1 MDDSVNAR
9 KFSSSSILSTSEW
22 CGDICLGF
30 GLLIRGMVLMDS
42 CDRQRKEEHNIASKM
57 WQRSHGSSE
66 ERKLELR
73 LGPPSEDSLNESVK
87 KCITERNES
96 PLSLGY
102 ISTHEISASDKPGP
116 GGAMVPT
123 AWSSASYHQHQ
134 AKPSF
139 FQLQSRPQNVLM
151 MRKEVPQLCCVE
163 NKAFSPSSA
172 DAAVSTSD
180 IRVNGLSWC
189 LAKTSILI
197 SISKVF
203 IFTVHVA
210 KLFAYGPTK
219 SRTVSGPVVGWPPI
233 RSFRK
238 NIASGSSSKLHTGS
252 QQYQHFVPDNVA
264 SQKPTHNCGKGL
276 FVKINMDGVPIGR
289 KLNINAYDSYEK
301 LSSGVDELF
310 RGLLAEMKLS
320 HISSSHCCSAQRH
333 SCAGGIENKGE
344 EEKEKANT
352 SFLVGSGEYT
362 LVYED
367 NEGDK
372 MLVGD
377 VPWHEEAEGVEKF

>member
-1 MDDSVNAR
+1 
-9 KFSSSSILSTSEW
+9 
-22 CGDICLGF
+22 
-30 GLLIRGMVLMDS
+30 
-42 CDRQRKEEHNIASKM
+42 M

-73 LGPPSEDSLNESVK
+73 LGPPSEDSLNESIK

-102 ISTHEISASDKPGP
+102 FSTHEISASDKPGP

-134 AKPSF
+134 AKPSY

-163 NKAFSPSSA
+163 NKTFSPSSA
-172 DAAVSTSD
+172 EAAVST
-180 IRVNGLSWC
+180 
-189 LAKTSILI
+189 
-197 SISKVF
+197 
-203 IFTVHVA
+203 
-210 KLFAYGPTK
+210 
-219 SRTVSGPVVGWPPI
+219 RTASGAVVGWPPI

-320 HISSSHCCSAQRH
+320 HIASSHCCSAQRD
-333 SCAGGIENKGE
+333 SCAGGIQNKGE

-377 VPWHEEAEGVEKF
+377 VPWHMFVSTVKRLRVLKSSDLPAFTLVSNSHTT